1 MPPPASI
8 VIPTRA
14 RPDYLEVALSSIAPQ
29 AEDAGAEVLVIDD
42 AGPSPAMREF
52 TEHHGAR
59 YEPHPAP
66 LGLNVARNTG
76 VERSSGEL
84 VVFVDDDVRVR
95 PGWLRA
101 LLDAAQTHP
110 DVDVFT
116 GPIEP
121 RLEGGGVWGR
131 IHACG
136 REGPPITSLQLGDRD
151 TDARYAWGAN
161 MTIRRSA
168 LQRVGPFEVALAY
181 GGDEQEW
188 QDRLRAGTPGARV
201 LYVSAAALEHR
212 RTGADAQLRS
222 LARAAY
228 TRGRASRR
236 FDSWRGEAPS
246 RGRELLTLGGCVGH
260 VLRHRCPAG
269 LVSVAHSA
277 GRLRESLSRRSSPSW
292 PGSHQ
297 PNAVGRSRAP
307 VPEMRLATVAAT
319 PIGSANGSHQHDAG
333 SPGTRAKAV
342 SPDRSHAGDADPQD
356 DFLSGASG
364 TVGGVDAIRRGMR
377 DEAVNAWELAS
388 GRRLRL
394 DLAARRSPPRR
405 RVLVLGVERPEHRA
419 LAQGIREELLR
430 SRHLVE
436 LHFQPPGELGKFE
449 NLNRMLTERAV
460 GAGGARNAGDTDG
473 AGETREVDGPGE
485 VAETGGMA
493 GASRKGTAAD
503 DPDWLLLIDDDIL
516 LPRGFLDRFLF
527 LAERFALDLAQ
538 PAHRLRSHAAWSVTR
553 RRPFSVVRETPF
565 VEIGPVTAFS
575 RRTFSALLPFPA
587 LRMGWGLDA
596 HWAALAREHGWR
608 CGVLDA
614 VSIRHRAAPA
624 AAAYS
629 REAALA
635 EARAFLAER
644 PYLPAREIQRT
655 LATHRHW

>member
-1 MPPPASI
+1 MPAPASI

-29 AEDAGAEVLVIDD
+29 ADDAGAELLVIDD
-42 AGPSPAMREF
+42 AGPTPATRALVERL
-52 TEHHGAR
+52 GAR
-59 YEPHPAP
+59 YEPHPGP

-95 PGWLRA
+95 PGWLGA
-101 LLDAAQTHP
+101 LLGAAREHA

-121 RLEGGGVWGR
+121 SMEGGGAWGPIR
-131 IHACG
+131 ACG
-136 REGPPITSLQLGDRD
+136 REGPPITSLQLGARD
-151 TDARYAWGAN
+151 TDTRYAWGAN

-168 LQRVGPFEVALAY
+168 LQRVGPFEVALEY

-188 QDRLRAGTPGARV
+188 QDRLRRDTPGARV
-201 LYVSAAALEHR
+201 LYVADAALEHR
-212 RTGADAQLRS
+212 RAGADAQLRS
-222 LARAAY
+222 LTRAAY
-228 TRGRASRR
+228 ARGRASRR
-236 FDSWRGEAPS
+236 FDGWRGEAPS
-246 RGRELLTLGGCVGH
+246 RGRELLTLGGCLGH
-260 VLRHRCPAG
+260 VLRRRCPAG

-277 GRLRESLSRRSSPSW
+277 GRLRESLQGQPDVRRPET
-292 PGSHQ
+292 GA
-297 PNAVGRSRAP
+297 AVN
-307 VPEMRLATVAAT
+307 
-319 PIGSANGSHQHDAG
+319 SASG
-333 SPGTRAKAV
+333 
-342 SPDRSHAGDADPQD
+342 SHAGEADPRD

-364 TVGGVDAIRRGMR
+364 AVGGVDAIRRGMR

-419 LAQGIREELLR
+419 LAQGIRSELLR
-430 SRHLVE
+430 SRHRVE
-436 LHFQPPGELGKFE
+436 LHFGEPGDLGKFE
-449 NLNRMLTERAV
+449 NLNRMLAERA
-460 GAGGARNAGDTDG
+460 GEIGR
-473 AGETREVDGPGE
+473 AGEEGGP
-485 VAETGGMA
+485 TIP
-493 GASRKGTAAD
+493 D
-503 DPDWLLLIDDDIL
+503 HDWLLLIDDDIL

-527 LAERFALDLAQ
+527 LAERFSLDLAQ

-553 RRPFSVVRETPF
+553 RRPFSVVRETSF

-575 RRTFSALLPFPA
+575 RRTFSALLPFPP

-596 HWAALAREHGWR
+596 HWAALAREHEWR

-624 AAAYS
+624 ASAYS
-629 REAALA
+629 REASLA

-644 PYLPAREIQRT
+644 PYLPASEIQRT
-655 LATHRHW
+655 LNSHRHW